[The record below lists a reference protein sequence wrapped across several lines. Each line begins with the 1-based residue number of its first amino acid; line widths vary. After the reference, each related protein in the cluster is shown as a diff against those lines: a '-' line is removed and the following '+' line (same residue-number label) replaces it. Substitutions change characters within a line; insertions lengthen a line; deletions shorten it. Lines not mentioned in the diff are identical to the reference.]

1 MDVLFGNFYSL
12 IQRNIF
18 ENKNVYLPANTTVN
32 PDAIEI
38 IRQLSKIRFKSSI
51 FIQTKSF
58 IKVEKKNKK
67 LMEFFFLFIKLN

>member
-1 MDVLFGNFYSL
+1 VDVLFGNFYSL

-18 ENKNVYLPANTTVN
+18 ENKNVYLPAKTSVN

-58 IKVEKKNKK
+58 IKVEKKSKSEWNFY
-67 LMEFFFLFIKLN
+67 FFYSLN